1 VCVSVSV
8 WSRSP
13 VHTPTGS
20 LDAKTS
26 PVRRSPC
33 CSSWNG
39 KKPIHSKAVSTPGM
53 PSLCPGMPSLCQSSP
68 GLGLVSRSTGRYTIP
83 ETAQEMSI
91 YVMQE

>member
-1 VCVSVSV
+1 MCGAAVLFTLRRGRWMLRHLS
-8 WSRSP
+8 
-13 VHTPTGS
+13 
-20 LDAKTS
+20 
-26 PVRRSPC
+26 VRRSPC